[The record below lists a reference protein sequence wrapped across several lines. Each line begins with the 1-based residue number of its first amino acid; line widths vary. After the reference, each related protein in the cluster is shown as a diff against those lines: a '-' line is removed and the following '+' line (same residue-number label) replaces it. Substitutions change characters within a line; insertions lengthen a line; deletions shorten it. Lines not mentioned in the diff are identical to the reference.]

1 MAYSRYKE
9 FNQEVFN
16 RTDRLARELIK
27 NYLRRNLIHEIS
39 LDFYTMTLP
48 DWMGGEEYY
57 LKPNVIKKIETK
69 YPDYGTLDAIRLYM
83 INDNPDKYGQDLFI
97 RLPKKNSKIWIEVE
111 MKSRWEGNFNFSSV
125 HIPYRKKKFL
135 NNGEC
140 YFFIISGDL
149 MNAMVVDGKTMT
161 EDTVREISN
170 TAIANGELFFDVR
183 TRNCVKINL
192 CDNAGVA
199 Q

>member
-9 FNQEVFN
+9 FNQKVFDQ
-16 RTDRLARELIK
+16 TDRLARELIK
-27 NYLRRNLIHEIS
+27 NYLRRNLINES
-39 LDFYTMTLP
+39 GLDSYKMTLP
-48 DWMGGEEYY
+48 MWMGGEEFV
-57 LKPNVIKKIETK
+57 LKPNVIEKIESK
-69 YPDYGTLDAIRLYM
+69 YPDHNTLDAIRLYM
-83 INDNPDKYGQDLFI
+83 VDDNPDQYGQDLFI

-135 NNGEC
+135 NDGEC

-170 TAIANGELFFDVR
+170 TAIKSGELFFDVK
-183 TRNCVKINL
+183 TKNCAMISMCENPQV
-192 CDNAGVA
+192 
-199 Q
+199 